1 MAACSSPGGSSSSS
15 GGSSGTN
22 VATSAST
29 LTLPS
34 GYVRLGRLGQTA
46 PSLRRGQVDQG
57 VADLTQ
63 TATGSVYLKLSDAQK
78 ADRDA
83 LVLAQQDPG
92 SPSYHHWLTPADYSA
107 RFGATTA
114 TISAVSSFLASSGLQ
129 VSGVSPMGTRIAF
142 RGTRDQVQRTFRTE
156 MHDYVVGETTRT
168 AISTAPAMPAELAS
182 VVLGVRGL
190 DGVRPQSRLRRP
202 SFTPAPQYE
211 VDKMTALGPD
221 DFQVLYDTKP
231 LIGAGND
238 GTGVNIAIVGQ
249 TYYDPGDLNT
259 FLQTFSLTNR
269 VKDVLVPG
277 TGPQH
282 VLSADEQGEANLD
295 VEWASAT
302 APGANVLFVYV
313 GADAANSLYSVD
325 DAAQY
330 IIDQGANLAP
340 GTGNGA
346 AQVISESYGIC
357 EPAEPDNPD
366 IVSEIGVQANLEG
379 ITYLAASGDE
389 GAAGCSD
396 VGFGGLWVDVP
407 ASLPGVTGVGGTEF
421 PQTAQ
426 VTPFFVNHDA
436 AEYPQTGTMPLEA
449 VWSEITT
456 NPMTSEG
463 AGGGGSSAIFPKPFY
478 QQGVTPADSARDVPD
493 ISLTASPDLVPYY
506 TLEEGKAEA
515 VGGTSASTPA
525 FAGIVAILNQA
536 VKTAGG
542 SFGLGNINP
551 TLYALAKS
559 DPDAFHDIVTGEN
572 DAPCIPGKDDQC
584 PTNGNYGGFSA
595 AAGYDR
601 ATGLGSV
608 DAAKLVAA
616 WTAQKPT
623 TTTVS
628 ASATST
634 TVNTP
639 ITLSAHVVATGSK
652 PLSGTVSFVFYTLN
666 GSTGPVYAPAGGGLD
681 ESWVLG
687 DVAVTASGTTG
698 DAKLSTV
705 IPPGK
710 TGAAFVAAL
719 YSGDAANLASQS
731 AATPV
736 SVTGST
742 LAISPASLTLRPN
755 EETTLTATG
764 GAPPVIW
771 AVYDDSSCVVQSGTP
786 NCSAIESEDEIHAFF
801 GAGPQPGTATVLA
814 IDTNGE
820 EALAT
825 VTIAGV
831 GVDAGTFPTF
841 DAGPLGGP
849 GFPYVPV
856 PDAGPVSTAD
866 AGSTGTGGGSGAGTE
881 DAGLDGGDKS
891 GGGGGGGGGCAVA
904 SSREGSAPGG
914 GSILLFLGA
923 AFVVRRRKK

>member
-1 MAACSSPGGSSSSS
+1 MAACSSPGGGSS
-15 GGSSGTN
+15 GAGTN
-22 VATSAST
+22 VATTAST

-34 GYVRLGRLGQTA
+34 GYVRLGHVA
-46 PSLRRGQVDQG
+46 SSLSRAQLDHG
-57 VADLTQ
+57 VSDPTQ
-63 TATGSVYLKLSDAQK
+63 MATGSVYLKLSDAQK

-83 LVLAQQDPG
+83 LLLAQQDPA
-92 SPSYHHWLTPADYSA
+92 SPSYHRWLTPADYSA

-114 TISAVSSFLASSGLQ
+114 TVSAVRSFLASSGLQ
-129 VSGVSPMGTRIAF
+129 VSGVSPLGTRVAF

-156 MHDYVVGETTRT
+156 IHDYVFGDKTRT

-182 VVLGVRGL
+182 AVLGVKGL
-190 DGVRPQSRLRRP
+190 DGVRPHSRLKRP

-211 VDKMTALGPD
+211 VDKTTALGPG
-221 DFQVLYDTKP
+221 DFQVLYDTQP
-231 LIGAGND
+231 LITAGND

-249 TYYDPGDLNT
+249 TYYDPGDLTT

-277 TGPQH
+277 TGAQH

-313 GADAANSLYSVD
+313 GADAANFLYSVD

-330 IIDQGANLAP
+330 IIDQGTNLAP
-340 GTGNGA
+340 GTGNGG
-346 AQVISESYGIC
+346 AQVLSESYGGC
-357 EPAEPDNPD
+357 EPEEPDNPD
-366 IVSEIGVQANLEG
+366 IVSEISVQANLEG

-407 ASLPGVTGVGGTEF
+407 ASMPGVTGVGGTEF

-426 VTPFFVNHDA
+426 VTPFFVNHVA
-436 AEYPQTGTMPLEA
+436 AQYPQTGTTSLEA
-449 VWSEITT
+449 VWGEITT
-456 NPMTSEG
+456 NAMTSEG

-478 QQGVTPADSARDVPD
+478 QQGLTPADSARDVPD
-493 ISLTASPDLVPYY
+493 VSLTASPDLVPYY
-506 TLEEGKAEA
+506 TVEEGKAEA

-559 DPDAFHDIVTGEN
+559 HPDVFHDIVTGDN

-584 PTNGNYGGFSA
+584 PANGDYGGFSA
-595 AAGYDR
+595 GAGYDR

-623 TTTVS
+623 TTTIS

-634 TVNTP
+634 VVNTP
-639 ITLSAHVVATGSK
+639 ISLSAHVVATGST

-666 GSTGPVYAPAGGGLD
+666 GSAGPVYAPTGGGFD
-681 ESWVLG
+681 ESWDLG
-687 DVAVTASGTTG
+687 DVAITASGTTG
-698 DAKLSTV
+698 DAKLTTV

-731 AATPV
+731 TATPV
-736 SVTGST
+736 NVTGST

-771 AVYDDSSCVVQSGTP
+771 AVYDDTSCTVTGGMP
-786 NCSAIESEDEIHAFF
+786 NCSGIEGEDEIHAFF
-801 GAGPQPGTATVLA
+801 AAGPQPGTATVLA

-825 VTIAGV
+825 VTIAGL

-849 GFPYVPV
+849 GYPYVPV
-856 PDAGPVSTAD
+856 PDAGPVTRTAD
-866 AGSTGTGGGSGAGTE
+866 AGAGGGTGAGGTSPSE
-881 DAGLDGGDKS
+881 DAGLDAGTS
-891 GGGGGGGGGCAVA
+891 GSGQSSSSGGCAVG
-904 SSREGSAPGG
+904 SSPEGSAPGA
-914 GSILLFLGA
+914 GSFLLFLGA
-923 AFVVRRRKK
+923 ALVVRRRKS